1 MHTRTVLNVWL
12 QCGLT
17 SSGTD
22 ELMNTTV
29 PPPSCEKDDA
39 KLGVR
44 VLNMTLCNVETYGL
58 SSG

>member
-1 MHTRTVLNVWL
+1 MVLNVWL

-29 PPPSCEKDDA
+29 PPPSCEKDDV